1 MAQLMLITPGVRNR
15 GKMSTTVQK
24 LMMAGLITLGWGTTV
39 LAGETN
45 EGPRQLILVSIPHRQ
60 LALISGGEIVKIYD
74 TAVGAAASP
83 SPTGQHVILN
93 RIPNPTYYTPGKV
106 IPPGRSNPLG
116 TRWMGLSTKGF
127 GIHGTNVPRSIGK
140 AASHGCIRLRNQDAE
155 DLFEKVRVGDVVE
168 ICDESDGRLVGVFGE
183 LKAPAAKGTP
193 AKGTP
198 AKRTEPAAAPIR
210 GINTGVVLAMGIMR

>member
-1 MAQLMLITPGVRNR
+1 
-15 GKMSTTVQK
+15 
-24 LMMAGLITLGWGTTV
+24 
-39 LAGETN
+39 
-45 EGPRQLILVSIPHRQ
+45 
-60 LALISGGEIVKIYD
+60 
-74 TAVGAAASP
+74 
-83 SPTGQHVILN
+83 
-93 RIPNPTYYTPGKV
+93 
-106 IPPGRSNPLG
+106 
-116 TRWMGLSTKGF
+116 MGLSTKGF

-193 AKGTP
+193 ARGTP